1 MMAAISAASSGS
13 KVTLLEK
20 NDALARKL
28 LLTGGGRC
36 NLTNSCRPEEF
47 LDNFSKTGSFLRDAL
62 KSFGQQEL
70 ISFFSERGLEVKIE
84 DNGRVFPVTDSA
96 LSVLEILR
104 KELDRLKV
112 KILFKKSV
120 KEVIVSNGKVR
131 GVSCWDGSVINS
143 ERIVIAT
150 GGLSYRATGSTGD
163 GLLIAEKM
171 GHRIVETRP
180 GLVSLQLEGT
190 SPKKLEGLSL
200 DDAVLTFR
208 AGKSKIRSPKGSLI
222 FTSSGI
228 SGPAVFSSSDRVVD
242 WMQEGRRVS
251 VEINIVPSCSDKEVD
266 TVLSKE
272 VSNSPGKEMKNLL
285 KELVPAR
292 LSEVFLKEAHIL
304 SDKKAKDL
312 KEKERKCLASLFK
325 ALRFN
330 VSGSGSFEKAQ
341 ITRGGVSVR
350 DIDPKTMQ
358 SKKVE
363 GLYFSG
369 EIIDIDGNCGGFNLQ
384 AAFSSGYLAGQ
395 SAVGG

>member
-1 MMAAISAASSGS
+1 
-13 KVTLLEK
+13 
-20 NDALARKL
+20 
-28 LLTGGGRC
+28 
-36 NLTNSCRPEEF
+36 
-47 LDNFSKTGSFLRDAL
+47 
-62 KSFGQQEL
+62 
-70 ISFFSERGLEVKIE
+70 
-84 DNGRVFPVTDSA
+84 
-96 LSVLEILR
+96 
-104 KELDRLKV
+104 
-112 KILFKKSV
+112 
-120 KEVIVSNGKVR
+120 
-131 GVSCWDGSVINS
+131 
-143 ERIVIAT
+143 
-150 GGLSYRATGSTGD
+150 
-163 GLLIAEKM
+163 
-171 GHRIVETRP
+171 
-180 GLVSLQLEGT
+180 
-190 SPKKLEGLSL
+190 
-200 DDAVLTFR
+200 
-208 AGKSKIRSPKGSLI
+208 
-222 FTSSGI
+222 
-228 SGPAVFSSSDRVVD
+228 
-242 WMQEGRRVS
+242 
-251 VEINIVPSCSDKEVD
+251 
-266 TVLSKE
+266 
-272 VSNSPGKEMKNLL
+272 MKNLL

>member
-1 MMAAISAASSGS
+1 MDIPIFPVKKINNKMIVIVGGGPAGMMAAISAASSGS

-242 WMQEGRRVS
+242 WM
-251 VEINIVPSCSDKEVD
+251 
-266 TVLSKE
+266 
-272 VSNSPGKEMKNLL
+272 
-285 KELVPAR
+285 
-292 LSEVFLKEAHIL
+292 
-304 SDKKAKDL
+304 
-312 KEKERKCLASLFK
+312 
-325 ALRFN
+325 
-330 VSGSGSFEKAQ
+330 
-341 ITRGGVSVR
+341 
-350 DIDPKTMQ
+350 
-358 SKKVE
+358 
-363 GLYFSG
+363 
-369 EIIDIDGNCGGFNLQ
+369 
-384 AAFSSGYLAGQ
+384 
-395 SAVGG
+395 